1 MKARWENEKK
11 SILSVQKLKEELN
24 EAHAEIERLEQQYDL
39 DKIAEI
45 KYGKIPQLKKQIEE
59 AEAKNTEV
67 VEHTLL
73 RDKVTEEEIAKIV
86 ARWTGIPVTK
96 LIEGERQKS
105 WVWQTVSA
113 NGLSGRMMRCK
124 R

>member
-59 AEAKNTEV
+59 AEAK
-67 VEHTLL
+67 
-73 RDKVTEEEIAKIV
+73 I
-86 ARWTGIPVTK
+86 
-96 LIEGERQKS
+96 QK
-105 WVWQTVSA
+105 
-113 NGLSGRMMRCK
+113 
-124 R
+124 